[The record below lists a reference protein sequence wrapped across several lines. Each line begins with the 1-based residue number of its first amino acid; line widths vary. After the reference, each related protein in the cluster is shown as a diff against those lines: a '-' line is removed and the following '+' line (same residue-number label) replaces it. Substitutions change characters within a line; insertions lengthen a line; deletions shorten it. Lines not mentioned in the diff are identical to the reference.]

1 MLETHKRTRAF
12 ITENWVFI
20 VLILISIAGLMLML
34 YVTDQ
39 GVSLGSDSVAYIA
52 AAQNFLKGYGLS
64 WVSAKLE
71 VKPLVHYPPFYPM
84 ILAGFELASINAID
98 AARMVNVIAFALGI
112 FLIGS
117 IIKIATGS
125 NLLAIGG
132 ALLMLA
138 SGEQVEIHSWGMS
151 EPLFI
156 SLSLLGLTLLFLFL
170 RDSKTFY
177 LVFSALVFGWVAITR
192 YIGAVYIFA
201 ALVVLVLDTR
211 LEIRARL
218 KNLLLFLVIS
228 TSPLALWMMRNFI
241 AVGKI
246 SNRTL
251 GLNTETLERD
261 FNVGFRSVMNW
272 FLPLRIVELIQSKF
286 FITIGTTIFVLIAAL
301 IIITFL
307 HFKARQDKDEMRI
320 VPNPFTVLVVFTLSF
335 LFGLAFSV
343 LLTSPTPDVSE
354 RILGPAYVLIL
365 MLVVLVIGAAIR
377 TKRWVILLVTIGLVV
392 FLFRNKAV
400 YSYWV
405 VRDIHGGEGR
415 FYTSRGWRNSPVI
428 AELEAYPDRIIYT
441 DDIAAVYLLAGR
453 YSSLIPIR
461 IDLST
466 GTPNEDYLQ
475 TLASVRNTVSSGD
488 GIIVL
493 FSPYSLPHE
502 YAPLE
507 DLIEGFEIL
516 YESSNGII
524 VSASP

>member
-1 MLETHKRTRAF
+1 MRELF
-12 ITENWVFI
+12 IENWILFAL
-20 VLILISIAGLMLML
+20 VLIAVIGLVLML

-39 GVSLGSDSVAYIA
+39 GVSLGSDSAAYIA

-71 VKPLVHYPPFYPM
+71 VKPLVHYPPFYP
-84 ILAGFELASINAID
+84 IVLAGFELASINAID
-98 AARMVNVIAFALGI
+98 AARLVNTIAFGLGI
-112 FLIGS
+112 FLIGL

-132 ALLMLA
+132 ALLMLV
-138 SGEQVEIHSWGMS
+138 SGEQIEIHSWGMS

-170 RDSKTFY
+170 RDSNAIY
-177 LVFSALVFGWVAITR
+177 LVLSAFVFGLVAITR

-201 ALVVLVLDTR
+201 TLTVLMLDIR

-218 KNLLLFLVIS
+218 KNLLRFLIIS
-228 TSPLALWMMRNFI
+228 TLPLAFWMMRNFL
-241 AVGKI
+241 AVGKV

-251 GLNTETLERD
+251 GLNTVTLERD
-261 FNVGFRSVMNW
+261 FNVGFKSVLNW
-272 FLPLRIVELIQSKF
+272 FLPLRIVEILQSRLIMA
-286 FITIGTTIFVLIAAL
+286 IGTTILVLIAIL
-301 IIITFL
+301 IIVAFL
-307 HFKARQDKDEMRI
+307 HFKAREDKDEMRI
-320 VPNPFTVLVVFTLSF
+320 VPDPFTVLVIFALFF
-335 LFGLAFSV
+335 LLGLALSV
-343 LLTSPTPDVSE
+343 LLTSPTPDISE

-365 MLVVLVIGAAIR
+365 MIVVLVIGAAIR
-377 TKRWVILLVTIGLVV
+377 TKKWIILLITIGLVV

-400 YSYWV
+400 YTYWI

-428 AELEAYPDRIIYT
+428 AELASYPDHLIYT
-441 DDIAAVYLLAGR
+441 DDIAAMYLLAGR

-466 GTPNEDYLQ
+466 RLPNEDYLQ
-475 TLASVRNTVSSGD
+475 TLASVRDTVSSGEA
-488 GIIVL
+488 IIVL
-493 FSPYSLPHE
+493 FSPYSIAHE
-502 YAPLE
+502 YVPLD

-516 YESSNGII
+516 YESSNGMI